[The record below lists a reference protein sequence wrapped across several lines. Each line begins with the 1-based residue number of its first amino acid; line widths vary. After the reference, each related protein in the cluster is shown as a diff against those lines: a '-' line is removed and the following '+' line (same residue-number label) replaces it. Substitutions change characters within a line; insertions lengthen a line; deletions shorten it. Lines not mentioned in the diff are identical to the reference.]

1 MDELEIYLKHGF
13 LVEAEY
19 VEGYGFCVT
28 ISRDRTAYVTA
39 AASERETLAG
49 AIKSAVDGMLE
60 HTDAIKRARGD
71 QG

>member
-39 AASERETLAG
+39 AASERETLA
-49 AIKSAVDGMLE
+49 
-60 HTDAIKRARGD
+60 
-71 QG
+71 